1 MSVPGGNQQRFIMKG
16 AQICTDLKIAHFD
29 VLSVILGGILLGLS
43 FPPVGWTLS
52 AWVSFVPL
60 FRICM
65 RFSAR
70 NTFLLGWIF
79 HVSMV
84 AVAFYWPLL
93 HLQLDT
99 ALISF
104 VAMIALTMLL
114 SVPFALAAAG
124 APTIT
129 AAGAIKCLNRI
140 QRIRSLFLAG
150 LLVFALDLIL
160 QVGPVPM
167 PWLSLGNSQAMSG
180 LVESLAPYIGSVGIG
195 VLVLFVNML
204 IVTGIEFSDVSL
216 SARTAVGA
224 ALPTMIMLT
233 ALLPREQPEFGDSSF
248 KVGILQPGF
257 PAQDWA
263 QIQDLSRVDTLL
275 ALSDFVLMDA
285 DNRPEL
291 VIWPETA
298 LPYSRDRGV
307 VEAIRQKLS
316 SWAVDNQVAILSGAI
331 TESSRF
337 ADKKR
342 INPAIYFRN
351 TVRLFDT
358 EGNVTDHG
366 KNILVPFAEYVPFS
380 LTFPGLASL
389 SIPAGGVAGYLP
401 EEAPSVFRT
410 NKSSFGVM
418 ICFESVFPGYAR
430 SLARAESQF
439 LVVITQDGWW
449 KSDIPGIQHFYF
461 SRFRAA
467 ETGLS
472 VVQVSVDGIS
482 GVIQP
487 GGSIQVM
494 TGNEARR
501 LLIVEVP
508 GAKSETF
515 YMRFGD
521 LMLILGLGVW
531 IAALLGSCLAS
542 RSCMQ
547 RRDAIR
553 LHK

>member
-1 MSVPGGNQQRFIMKG
+1 MKG

-29 VLSVILGGILLGLS
+29 VLSVILGGMLLGLS

-70 NTFLLGWIF
+70 NTFLLGWVF

-124 APTIT
+124 ATARAVTIPAAGA
-129 AAGAIKCLNRI
+129 AAGAIKCLNRTR
-140 QRIRSLFLAG
+140 RIRSLFLAG

-401 EEAPSVFRT
+401 EETPSVFRT

-482 GVIQP
+482 GVIRP

-501 LLIVEVP
+501 QLIVEVP
-508 GAKSETF
+508 GAKSGTF

-547 RRDAIR
+547 RPDAGR